1 MTTLLQRNARP
12 IRHGAP
18 ARLFDIGQA
27 VRLKGG
33 FGTGPRT
40 DEIYHVTGTLPPKG
54 TSPQYRIRSDGE
66 PHERVVTEDSLE
78 RIGASASDNGIMLME
93 RTFGHGQGTE
103 TLEPRDQEAEAGKGP
118 GQA

>member
-1 MTTLLQRNARP
+1 MTSLMQRNARP
-12 IRHGAP
+12 IQHGAP

-33 FGTGPRT
+33 FGAPRT
-40 DEIYHVTGTLPPKG
+40 EEIYRITRALPPKG
-54 TSPQYRIRSDGE
+54 NSPQYRIRSDGE

-78 RIGASASDNGIMLME
+78 AAGILVSGAGVTLIE

-103 TLEPRDQEAEAGKGP
+103 AVEPRDQEAEAGKGS